1 MPFKKLFKAAGLM
14 VAGAALIALGVLYYQ
29 GQQSPPT
36 NAAYV
41 ALGSSFA
48 AGLGLGGMEPG
59 SAIVCQRSINGYPHQ
74 YARMAGLE
82 LTDMTCSGA
91 TVQHVLHGGQV
102 FLGPQIDA
110 LGPDTRLV
118 TFTAGGND
126 VGYVGDLTAMA
137 YVRAGGVVGF
147 FLDHFWDGAQPV
159 AARDFAGLQTELL
172 GTLREI
178 RRRAPNARIVVIS
191 YPEIIPASG
200 TCPQLGIDADQAELM
215 RQVGLELDKVT
226 RLAASEAGAEIVDIA
241 AAATGHDACSA
252 EPWINGSA
260 PAMGAP
266 FHPTLA
272 GARGVAD
279 QLAVLL
285 RAAPSSTNQEQQND

>member
-1 MPFKKLFKAAGLM
+1 MRLRKTLKAVGLIVAAAGLI
-14 VAGAALIALGVLYYQ
+14 VLAVLYYQ
-29 GQQSPPT
+29 GQQSPRT
-36 NAAYV
+36 NSAYV

-48 AGLGLGGMEPG
+48 AGLGLGELEPG
-59 SAIVCQRSINGYPHQ
+59 SPFVCQRSINGYPQQ

-126 VGYVGDLTAMA
+126 VAYVGDLTAMA
-137 YVRAGGVVGF
+137 YVRARGVAGF
-147 FLDHFWDGAQPV
+147 FLGHFWDGAQPV
-159 AARDFAGLQTELL
+159 ATRDFADLHTELA
-172 GTLREI
+172 GALREI
-178 RRRAPNARIVVIS
+178 RRRAPNARLVVIT
-191 YPEIIPASG
+191 YPAIIPATG
-200 TCPQLGIDADQAELM
+200 TCPQLGIDVDQAELM
-215 RQVGLELDKVT
+215 RQVGQELDKVT
-226 RLAASEAGAEIVDIA
+226 RLAANEAGAEIVDMA
-241 AAATGHDACSA
+241 AAGAGHDACSA

-260 PAMGAP
+260 PPLGAP

-279 QLAVLL
+279 QLATRL
-285 RAAPSSTNQEQQND
+285 RTVPSSANQEQ